1 MVGDGSVGLPGRAP
15 FDAIA
20 IHATAPAPPRRL
32 LSQLAEG
39 GRLVA
44 PVASRGADML
54 TRYRRRG
61 DELESVVIGPC
72 RFVPLIGDEGYG
84 ED

>member
-1 MVGDGSVGLPGRAP
+1 V
-15 FDAIA
+15 
-20 IHATAPAPPRRL
+20 
-32 LSQLAEG
+32 
-39 GRLVA
+39 

-61 DELESVVIGPC
+61 DELEVTVIGPC

-84 ED
+84 EG